1 MKPTT
6 RFALNATTGWLNVLV
21 AGAASFWI
29 VAFLVD
35 NMPRERYGVI
45 VLMTWLVGMLLM
57 IDAGIRTAMGRQLA
71 VHIAAGNLSRLNELV
86 TTVLTGFTVAAIVAE
101 VVAFAAAGLIVDLL
115 NITGPDRV
123 VAIALVRYFVVPY
136 ALMQF
141 VTAILG
147 ALVEAEHRF
156 DLVDAAHIAE
166 IVSRALLIAL
176 AVGPLRFDL
185 HGWAGAMLISKG
197 IGLALTFVVAWR
209 VVPTLYLGGRN
220 LRRNVVDE
228 LSSLAGVTF
237 VQQLVLKLTSQT
249 DVPLLSNRFGP
260 AAAAFYNPALLLVTF
275 AQPFSAVLSRQLRPL
290 ATAYFTSGRH
300 DLVRELVVRGTRIGA
315 LMAVPFTVVFLAF
328 AFPLVQ
334 FWLGKGFEATSWTL
348 IAWAVAD
355 LASNATGAQWQ
366 VMLGVNRVR
375 FLTAVQTIAA
385 AINIA
390 ASVAIVIWAKAAGW
404 PMELAIPA
412 IVVPTIVLSWAQR
425 AVITVHVAR
434 TLDVGLGHYLMH
446 GFASAVVVGAILAAV
461 AFGVQL
467 LVPAVTPVA
476 LVAEIG
482 LTMMVWAPLAWWLGF
497 DAHDRRRVLGVWEIV
512 KNRALGGQA
521 TSQPELERIDSTPG
535 NSHDDAANGNEDVSD
550 ATVSDALDQT
560 AED

>member
-6 RFALNATTGWLNVLV
+6 RFALNATTGWLNVVV

-29 VAFLVD
+29 VAFLND
-35 NMPRERYGVI
+35 KLTREQYGI
-45 VLMTWLVGMLLM
+45 TVLMYWLVVMLLM

-71 VHIAAGNLSRLNELV
+71 EHIAAGNLRRINELV
-86 TTVLTGFTVAAIVAE
+86 TSVLTGFTVAALLVEVA
-101 VVAFAAAGLIVDLL
+101 VIASAGLIVDFL
-115 NITGPDRV
+115 NIDGPDRAA
-123 VAIALVRYFVVPY
+123 AIALVRYFVVPY

-156 DLVDAAHIAE
+156 DLVDVAHIAE
-166 IVSRALLIAL
+166 TVSRALLIFL
-176 AVGPLRFDL
+176 AISPLGYAL
-185 HGWAGAMLISKG
+185 HGWAGAMLISKAV
-197 IGLALTFVVAWR
+197 GLVLTAVVAWR
-209 VVPTLYLGGRN
+209 VVPTLRVTLPH
-220 LRRNVVDE
+220 LRRDVVNE
-228 LSSLAGVTF
+228 LSGLAGVTF

-249 DVPLLSNRFGP
+249 DVPILARGYGP
-260 AAAAFYNPALLLVTF
+260 AAPALYNPALLLVTF

-300 DLVRELVVRGTRIGA
+300 DLVRELLVRGTRIGA

-328 AFPLVQ
+328 AFPIVR
-334 FWLGKGFEATSWTL
+334 FWLGTGFDATSWTL

-366 VMLGVNRVR
+366 VMLGVNRVS
-375 FLTAVQTIAA
+375 FLTAVQTIGA

-390 ASVAIVIWAKAAGW
+390 ASVAIVAWAMTAGW
-404 PMELAIPA
+404 PMEQAIPA
-412 IVVPTIVLSWAQR
+412 IVIPTIVLSWLQR

-434 TLDVGLGHYLMH
+434 TLEVGLGHYLLH

-467 LVPAVTPVA
+467 LMPAVTPVA

-482 LTMMVWAPLAWWLGF
+482 MTVLVWAPLAWWLGF
-497 DAHDRRRVLGVWEIV
+497 DAHDRRR
-512 KNRALGGQA
+512 ALEAVSALRKRFGG
-521 TSQPELERIDSTPG
+521 G
-535 NSHDDAANGNEDVSD
+535 
-550 ATVSDALDQT
+550 
-560 AED
+560 

>member
-6 RFALNATTGWLNVLV
+6 RFALNATTGWLNVVV

-35 NMPRERYGVI
+35 QMPRERYGVI

-57 IDAGIRTAMGRQLA
+57 VDAGIRTAMGRQLA
-71 VHIAAGNLSRLNELV
+71 EHIAAGNLSRINELV
-86 TTVLTGFTVAAIVAE
+86 TSVLAGFSVAAIVAE
-101 VVAFAAAGLIVDLL
+101 AVVFAGAGLIVDLL
-115 NITGPDRV
+115 KITGPDRV

-166 IVSRALLIAL
+166 IVSRASLIAL
-176 AVGPLRFDL
+176 AVGLWQFDL

-197 IGLALTFVVAWR
+197 IGLALTFLVAWR
-209 VVPTLYLGGRN
+209 VVPTLRLGGGN

-249 DVPLLSNRFGP
+249 DVPLLSSRYGP
-260 AAAAFYNPALLLVTF
+260 ASAAFYNPALLLVTF

-300 DLVRELVVRGTRIGA
+300 DLVRELLVRGTRIGA

-328 AFPLVQ
+328 AFPIVR
-334 FWLGKGFEATSWTL
+334 FWLGEGFDATSWTL

-355 LASNATGAQWQ
+355 LVSNAMGAQWQ

-390 ASVAIVIWAKAAGW
+390 ASVVIVFWAKAAGW
-404 PMELAIPA
+404 PMEWAIPA
-412 IVVPTIVLSWAQR
+412 IVLPTIVLSWLQR
-425 AVITVHVAR
+425 AVITMHVTR
-434 TLDVGLGHYLMH
+434 TLEVGLGHYLLH
-446 GFASAVVVGAILAAV
+446 GFAAAVVVGAILAAV
-461 AFGVQL
+461 ACSVQL
-467 LVPAVTPVA
+467 LAPATTPVA
-476 LVAEIG
+476 LLAEIG
-482 LTMMVWAPLAWWLGF
+482 LTMLVWAPLAWWLGF
-497 DAHDRRRVLGVWEIV
+497 DAHDRRR
-512 KNRALGGQA
+512 ALEA
-521 TSQPELERIDSTPG
+521 V
-535 NSHDDAANGNEDVSD
+535 AALRKRFGS
-550 ATVSDALDQT
+550 A
-560 AED
+560 